1 MDYPNSAYA
10 KALEEGKDRYL
21 VFEGKLTKPNQTE
34 IPYGRKFG
42 GNHETPP
49 PCTLN
54 GFIACRSD
62 EILPEYKIPYKQE
75 RYPEHGST
83 ISVIENGIKR
93 EMLMFDKNKKQFI
106 PMKNERIIDE
116 IEK

>member
-1 MDYPNSAYA
+1 MLY
-10 KALEEGKDRYL
+10 
-21 VFEGKLTKPNQTE
+21 KL
-34 IPYGRKFG
+34 RKRGERFG
-42 GNHETPP
+42 GQHTDNL

-54 GFIACRSD
+54 GFIVCRSD

-93 EMLMFDKNKKQFI
+93 EMLMFDEEKLQFVPYKNK
-106 PMKNERIIDE
+106 E
-116 IEK
+116 

>member
-1 MDYPNSAYA
+1 M
-10 KALEEGKDRYL
+10 

-42 GNHETPP
+42 GNHETPQ

-62 EILPEYKIPYKQE
+62 EILPEYKITNA
-75 RYPEHGST
+75 RYPEDGAT

-93 EMLMFDKNKKQFI
+93 EVLMFDKNKKQFI
-106 PMKNERIIDE
+106 PMKNERMINE
-116 IEK
+116 IKK

>member
-21 VFEGKLTKPNQTE
+21 VFEGKLSKPNQTE

-62 EILPEYKIPYKQE
+62 EILPEYKITNA
-75 RYPEHGST
+75 RYPEDGAT

-93 EMLMFDKNKKQFI
+93 EALIFNEREGKFI
-106 PMKNERIIDE
+106 PFPNTK
-116 IEK
+116 

>member
-1 MDYPNSAYA
+1 MYIKRFYSLPLGWDSA
-10 KALEEGKDRYL
+10 
-21 VFEGKLTKPNQTE
+21 
-34 IPYGRKFG
+34 
-42 GNHETPP
+42 
-49 PCTLN
+49 
-54 GFIACRSD
+54 
-62 EILPEYKIPYKQE
+62 EYKIPYKQE

-116 IEK
+116 IEKWYLYDILKQRIQGME

>member
-21 VFEGKLTKPNQTE
+21 VFEGKLSKPNQTE

-62 EILPEYKIPYKQE
+62 EILPEFEVKTAHNAPQF
-75 RYPEHGST
+75 PEHGS
-83 ISVIENGIKR
+83 ILWVIENGVKR
-93 EMLMFDKNKKQFI
+93 KAAIFDDEKMRFMPNDISKNK
-106 PMKNERIIDE
+106 
-116 IEK
+116 